1 MQYFTESDI
10 FSIVKLPVLGTRQ
23 YLAYT
28 NSNKVGVFYV
38 KLCSF
43 VDIQISL
50 VLISLAIVFSRGDT
64 LRRRCSQGCDLSLD
78 FFIR

>member
-10 FSIVKLPVLGTRQ
+10 FSIVKLPVLERMGTRQ

-38 KLCSF
+38 QLCSF

-50 VLISLAIVFSRGDT
+50 VLISLAIVLSRGDT
-64 LRRRCSQGCDLSLD
+64 LR
-78 FFIR
+78 